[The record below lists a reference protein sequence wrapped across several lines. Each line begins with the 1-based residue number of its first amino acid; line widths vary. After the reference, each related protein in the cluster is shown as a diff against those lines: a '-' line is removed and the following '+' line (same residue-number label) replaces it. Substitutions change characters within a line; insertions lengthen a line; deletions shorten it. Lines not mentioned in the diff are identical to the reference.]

1 MFKLEKLEFIHLIQ
15 PSQKGHSVKDA
26 IDEKRRC
33 FLRRA
38 TTAVGGIGLA
48 AASVPFFSY
57 WMPDAATEAASAP
70 IKIDISQLKPR
81 EQLTVPWRGM
91 PIWVISR
98 DVEMLGSLPK
108 SDGKLRDPLC
118 EQNQQPAY
126 CKNTHRSIKPEIFVT
141 IGICTHLGCVPT
153 YRPDVASVSP
163 DWLGGF
169 YCPCHG
175 SLYDLSGRVYKDV
188 PAPLNLKIPRHMYVS
203 ATEIMIGEDKDGI
216 EGAISIS

>member
-1 MFKLEKLEFIHLIQ
+1 MADE
-15 PSQKGHSVKDA
+15 
-26 IDEKRRC
+26 IDQNRRC

-48 AASVPFFSY
+48 AASVPFLSY
-57 WMPDAATEAASAP
+57 WMPSADTEAAGAP
-70 IKIDISQLKPR
+70 IKIDISSLQPRQQLA
-81 EQLTVPWRGM
+81 VPWRSM
-91 PIWVISR
+91 PIWIIYR
-98 DVEMLGSLPK
+98 DQGMLDALPK
-108 SDGKLRDPLC
+108 LDSTLRDPLS
-118 EQNQQPAY
+118 EQDQQPAY
-126 CKNTHRSIKPEIFVT
+126 CKNINRSIKPQFFLT

-175 SLYDLSGRVYKDV
+175 SKYDLSGRVYQNV

-203 ATEIMIGEDKDGI
+203 ETEILVGQDQDGVQ
-216 EGAISIS
+216 GAISIS

>member
-1 MFKLEKLEFIHLIQ
+1 M
-15 PSQKGHSVKDA
+15 KDE
-26 IDEKRRC
+26 IDKNRRC
-33 FLRRA
+33 FLRAA

-57 WMPDAATEAASAP
+57 WMPSADTEAAAAP
-70 IKIDISQLKPR
+70 MKIDISGMKPR

-91 PIWVISR
+91 PVWVIYR
-98 DVEMLGSLPK
+98 DEAMIDTLTKV
-108 SDGKLRDPLC
+108 SDLLRDPLS
-118 EQNQQPAY
+118 EQDQQPAY
-126 CKNTHRSIKPEIFVT
+126 CKNINRSIKPQFFVA

-153 YRPDVASVSP
+153 YRPDAASVAP

-175 SLYDLSGRVYKDV
+175 SKYDLSGRVYQNV

-203 ATEIMIGEDKDGI
+203 DTEIVIGEDKDGVQ
-216 EGAISIS
+216 GAISIS

>member
-1 MFKLEKLEFIHLIQ
+1 M
-15 PSQKGHSVKDA
+15 KDV
-26 IDEKRRC
+26 IDKNRRC
-33 FLRRA
+33 FLRAA

-57 WMPDAATEAASAP
+57 WMPSADTEAAAAP
-70 IKIDISQLKPR
+70 MKIDISSLKPR

-91 PIWVISR
+91 PIWVIYR
-98 DVEMLGSLPK
+98 DDEMLNSLDK
-108 SDGKLRDPLC
+108 LTDKLRDPLS
-118 EQNQQPAY
+118 EQDQQPAY
-126 CKNTHRSIKPEIFVT
+126 CKNTNRSIKPQYFIS

-175 SLYDLSGRVYKDV
+175 SKYDLSGRVYQNV

-203 ATEIMIGEDKDGI
+203 DTEIMIGEDQDGVQ
-216 EGAISIS
+216 GAISIS

>member
-1 MFKLEKLEFIHLIQ
+1 MNE
-15 PSQKGHSVKDA
+15 
-26 IDEKRRC
+26 IDLKRRC

-57 WMPDAATEAASAP
+57 WMPSVDTEAAGAP
-70 IKIDISQLKPR
+70 IKIDISGMKPR

-91 PIWVISR
+91 PIWVIYR
-98 DVEMLGSLPK
+98 DQAMLDTLSK
-108 SDGKLRDPLC
+108 QDSTLRDPLS
-118 EQNQQPAY
+118 EQDQQPAY
-126 CKNTHRSIKPEIFVT
+126 CKNINRSINQKFFVA

-153 YRPDVASVSP
+153 YRPDDASVSP

-175 SLYDLSGRVYKDV
+175 SKYDLAGRVFKDV
-188 PAPLNLKIPRHMYVS
+188 PAPLNLKVPRHMYLS
-203 ATEIMIGEDKDGI
+203 DTEILIGQDQEGVQ
-216 EGAISIS
+216 GAISIS